1 MQLAPSAGGSITIAA
16 LAPPGTSNAA
26 ALRDLR
32 VGHELLSVQGYPVAT
47 RSFEDVVTQL
57 AAFEPG
63 PRNPLRLEFGLTG
76 LHLLG
81 DAGGD
86 ADDVEAPTEH
96 VVQQPEGQESY
107 SGAFDEST
115 DYKVYT
121 ELGNAGLQTDLSAD
135 VRMAELA
142 STIEA
147 IETEVN
153 AEHGQQR
160 EADPADN
167 PALREFRAQND
178 WDADAGHERPA
189 HLNQHIKDTRRG
201 NIQPRAIISA
211 AGKANRVQWGGYVEA
226 DGTVALDG
234 GESEAALDGLK
245 MHALRAKAREYDVSK
260 AESDEA
266 HHHSRY
272 HYEQFEAGPLEKEC
286 EQVMRKHLAGH
297 MTQTGAIPTAI

>member
-1 MQLAPSAGGSITIAA
+1 M
-16 LAPPGTSNAA
+16 
-26 ALRDLR
+26 
-32 VGHELLSVQGYPVAT
+32 
-47 RSFEDVVTQL
+47 TQL

-76 LHLLG
+76 LHLLS
-81 DAGGD
+81 DATATGSD
-86 ADDVEAPTEH
+86 AEAALDDEAPTEH
-96 VVQQPEGQESY
+96 VVQQPEPQESY

-147 IETEVN
+147 IETEMN

-160 EADPADN
+160 QADPADN
-167 PALREFRAQND
+167 PALREFRAQHD

-297 MTQTGAIPTAI
+297 MTQTGAIPTAFRSAETDLCVRTAIRRRE